1 MRLFGYRRILHGI
14 ELEIF
19 GVKSKF
25 HWYNKNEII
34 SLGTNCFSRA
44 FLTKLK
50 IKPRRKNG
58 ELSCPFDLCT
68 TPLNS
73 LIEILESN
81 FSTFFESLVYVES
94 NDTWFNQKYN
104 INFFHDHKLTLE
116 TFKSKYQKR
125 IANFQ
130 NISQDNKPKKYVL
143 TIFNR
148 DFTIEQ
154 LNKIYTLLLSIR
166 ENRPFDFI
174 VLSFVDNNSP
184 EIFLNELNQNI
195 KYYEYY
201 VDNVNKFLSEWFLPD
216 YENPELAEKLNQL
229 LIPGFN
235 SNLE

>member
-1 MRLFGYRRILHGI
+1 MRLFGYKKILHGI

-25 HWYNKNEII
+25 HWYNTNEII

-58 ELSCPFDLCT
+58 ELSWPFDLCT

-81 FSTFFESLVYVES
+81 FQHFFESLVYVES
-94 NDTWFNQKYN
+94 NDTWLNQKYN
-104 INFFHDHKLTLE
+104 INFLHDHKLTLE

-125 IANFQ
+125 IVNFQ

-166 ENRPFDFI
+166 ENRQFDFI

-201 VDNVNKFLSEWFLPD
+201 VDNVNKFLTEWFLPD
-216 YENPELAEKLNQL
+216 YENTELDEKLKQL
-229 LIPGFN
+229 LIPCFN
-235 SNLE
+235 SNLD